1 MEKNDIFVVIPA
13 YNEEKMIKNTLIN
26 LKSHGYENI
35 IVVDDGSR
43 DNTSKLAIS
52 EEVIVCKHIIN
63 RGLGGA
69 LKTGLK
75 CAVKYN
81 PKVIVT
87 FDADGQHDPED
98 IFKVSEPILDD
109 SFDVVVGSRLID
121 ENELKNMPFI
131 KKIGNWGLNF
141 ITYLMGGRMVT
152 DSQGGLR
159 AFSYNAAEIVSKQLK
174 SNRYEVSSE
183 FIVLFKKNN
192 LKFKEVPI
200 KTIYTEYSMAR
211 GTNVITGFKILF
223 KLLIQKLI

>member
-63 RGLGGA
+63 RGVGAATRTGILCA
-69 LKTGLK
+69 LK
-75 CAVKYN
+75 YS
-81 PKVIVT
+81 PKIIVV
-87 FDADGQHDPED
+87 FDADGQHSAQDIENVTYPLINED
-98 IFKVSEPILDD
+98 
-109 SFDVVVGSRLID
+109 FDICGGSRTLD
-121 ENELKNMPFI
+121 NFEVKNMPII
-131 KKIGNWGLNF
+131 KRVGNYSLN
-141 ITYLMGGRMVT
+141 ILTYLMGGYKVS
-152 DSQGGLR
+152 DSQSGMR
-159 AFSYNAAEIVSKQLK
+159 AFTYHAAETISQYLK
-174 SNRYEVSSE
+174 SNRYEFSSE
-183 FIVLFKKNN
+183 VIVLSKKYN